1 MSTDSV
7 TVTYCLFCGTTH
19 TSDNHLF
26 TVHMMAALTS
36 LLS

>member
-1 MSTDSV
+1 MSIDSV
-7 TVTYCLFCGTTH
+7 TVTYCLLCGTTY